1 MVIGFKIIL
10 CLVHTVHVNLKFS
23 LFSFFHTKFICCMLL
38 FNSWLKSAQKCS
50 IFTIL
55 TRICLFY
62 CYMYVCLI
70 FYTFVLQKEEELLG
84 SKRFIFVRI
93 LSTKRQTARY
103 DWLQITRWTLAR
115 LIHQTSW
122 QTISIYIISE
132 SITYQ
137 LLFCLLW
144 HSLAFHYPGKD
155 SA

>member
-38 FNSWLKSAQKCS
+38 FNSWLNSAQKRS

-70 FYTFVLQKEEELLG
+70 LYTFVLQKEEELLG
-84 SKRFIFVRI
+84 SKRFIFVPI
-93 LSTKRQTARY
+93 LSTRDKQLGTIGFKLR
-103 DWLQITRWTLAR
+103 DELQLVSFIKLLGRR
-115 LIHQTSW
+115 FQFTSF
-122 QTISIYIISE
+122 QSRSLTNFF
-132 SITYQ
+132 
-137 LLFCLLW
+137 FCLL
-144 HSLAFHYPGKD
+144 
-155 SA
+155 